1 MEEIKLTETVK
12 KGGCA
17 AKLPADEL
25 RGVLE
30 GLQLKGA
37 PELLVGTS
45 TMDDACVWDLGNGQ
59 SLVQTL
65 DFFTPI
71 VDDPYDFG
79 AIAAANSISD
89 VYAMGGTPKTAM
101 TILAFPAS
109 HLPMDLIKPL
119 MRGAI
124 DKIHEAGAVLA
135 GGHSIDDETLKL
147 GFSVSG
153 FVPTSRIWA
162 NAALKKGDVL
172 ILTKPLGTG
181 TITSALKS
189 RKVSPSSLSD
199 AITSMKTLNQVPD
212 LLRDF
217 DIRAATDITGFGLAG
232 HLTQLARA
240 SRVSARIDAGKV
252 PSLEG
257 ALGLLSDG
265 VLNRAH
271 RTNLRYVEQEVD
283 FGQIPEALRWL
294 LLDPQ
299 TSGGILFAVAP
310 EKASDALKAVSRKF
324 HRAAIIGEVVAEGS
338 KRIMVSP

>member
-1 MEEIKLTETVK
+1 
-12 KGGCA
+12 
-17 AKLPADEL
+17 
-25 RGVLE
+25 
-30 GLQLKGA
+30 
-37 PELLVGTS
+37 
-45 TMDDACVWDLGNGQ
+45 MDDACVWDLGNGQ

-109 HLPMDLIKPL
+109 HLPMDLINPL

-232 HLTQLARA
+232 HLTQMARA

-283 FGQIPEALRWL
+283 FGQISEALRWL

-310 EKASDALKAVSRKF
+310 EKASDALKAVSGKF
-324 HRAAIIGEVVAEGS
+324 HRAAIIGEVVAEDA